1 MARKKN
7 YIFTNKKH
15 SPKAVMATV
24 LGIISTISLVAVVYL
39 AYSKGGQIPVNYG
52 LTGLLITLFSIVGL
66 LLTAASFMEKDRFK
80 LFSVIGILL
89 NGVSLVGIGLI
100 VYAGM
105 YL

>member
-15 SPKAVMATV
+15 APKAIMSAI
-24 LGIISTISLVAVVYL
+24 LGIISVISLITVIYL
-39 AYSKGGQIPVNYG
+39 SYVKEGNAPANYG
-52 LTGLLITLFSIVGL
+52 LTGLFIVIFSVVGL
-66 LLTAASFMEKDRFK
+66 LLGVASFMEKDRFK
-80 LFSVIGILL
+80 LFPTIGSIL
-89 NGVSLVGIGLI
+89 NGIALVGIGLV

>member
-15 SPKAVMATV
+15 SEKAIMSAI
-24 LGIISTISLVAVVYL
+24 LGIISTISLVVVIYL
-39 AYSKGGQIPVNYG
+39 TYIKGGEAPANYG
-52 LTGLLITLFSIVGL
+52 MTGLLIVIFSIVGVL
-66 LLTAASFMEKDRFK
+66 LGIVSATEKDRFK
-80 LFSVIGILL
+80 LFPTIGIIL
-89 NGVSLVGIGLI
+89 NSVALTGIGLV

>member
-15 SPKAVMATV
+15 AEKAIMATI
-24 LGIISTISLVAVVYL
+24 LGIISTISLVVVIYL
-39 AYSKGGQIPVNYG
+39 TYIKAGQAPANYG
-52 LTGLLITLFSIVGL
+52 LTGLLIVIFSIVGL
-66 LLTAASFMEKDRFK
+66 LLGIVSVTEKDRFK
-80 LFSVIGILL
+80 LFPTIGIIL
-89 NGVSLVGIGLI
+89 NGVALIGIGLV